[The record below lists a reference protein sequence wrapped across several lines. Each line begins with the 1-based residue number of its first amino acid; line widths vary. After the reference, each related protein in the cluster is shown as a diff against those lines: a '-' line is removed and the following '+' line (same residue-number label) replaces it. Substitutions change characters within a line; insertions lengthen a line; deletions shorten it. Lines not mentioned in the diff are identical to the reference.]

1 MIKRIILLLFIYSSI
16 VFCQTKIVGTWQ
28 ATDTLV
34 AAGLKDSYRFFS
46 NGNFEYRVST
56 FNNLSKLNCIQGQYK
71 IESNNL
77 IFVVKKIVEIVDGEL
92 SFGDES
98 TDYNNWTYINNRLVD
113 INLIAPKIFKVKFD
127 YSLKFKCI
135 KIDYKEF
142 FKISDDPSAYGE

>member
-28 ATDTLV
+28 AADTLV

-56 FNNLSKLNCIQGQYK
+56 FNNLSKLSCIKGEYK
-71 IESNNL
+71 IEYNNI
-77 IFVVKKIVEIVDGEL
+77 IFTVKKIVELIDGEL

-98 TDYNNWTYINNRLVD
+98 TDFNNWDYINEREVD
-113 INLIAPKIFKVKFD
+113 VSLIKPKIFKVRFD
-127 YSLKFKCI
+127 YLVKSKSI

-142 FKISDDPSAYGE
+142 FKLSDDPKAYSE